1 MVQYAMHN
9 AWLVPLLPALSF
21 VIIVFLTRQ
30 WKKASA
36 AICIAGMSISC
47 IIAVLAAIGVFTD
60 HAFVEKP
67 LVYATRWLSISGF
80 NVDVGVQLDPVSAM
94 MMFMVSFVASIIFIY
109 SLGYMDGEAGYSI
122 FFAYLSL
129 FGASM
134 LLLVIS
140 SNLLQMFVAWE
151 LVGLCSYLLI
161 GFDSH
166 RIAAREAAKKAF
178 ITCRVADFG
187 LLLGLLSL
195 QIVFGTL
202 NLTELATKISNF
214 EQYTSLATLTLIA
227 VLVFI
232 GPIGKSGQFPLHV
245 WLPDAMEGP
254 TPVSALI
261 HAATMVVAG
270 VYLIART
277 MFLFND
283 VTPVME
289 FIAAI
294 GGFTAL
300 FAASIAITQRNFKR
314 ILAYSTISQIGYM
327 ILALGLGAMTASL
340 FHMWTHAFFK
350 ALLFLC
356 AGSVLHALHHKS
368 DIWEMGGLLKKMPV
382 TGYTFMVGCLAI
394 TGIPPFAGFWSKDEI
409 LLAAFDSGHYILFT
423 MAALT
428 AFLTAFYMWRL
439 FFLVFTGRASYED
452 EPHESPKTM
461 TVPLIVLA
469 VFAVLG
475 GLVGTPWAPLWQN
488 WIFFGHPHH
497 GEPNTLIILGSVVL
511 AAAGIYLAYNLY
523 GIDRTRAQALA
534 EKYKCL
540 WSLSYNKFYIDELYL
555 WFNHTMVDGAAK
567 LSYLFDVYVIDGV
580 FVHGIAALTRLSGQ
594 KLRVFQT
601 GRLQNYALVFF
612 IGVLF
617 VAVVLAFTEPS
628 LLVGLK
634 GGGN

>member
-21 VIIVFLTRQ
+21 VIIVFLTKQ
-30 WKKASA
+30 WKKISA
-36 AICIAGMSISC
+36 MVCIAGMVISC
-47 IIAVLAAIGVFTD
+47 IIAALAAVGVFTN

-67 LVYATRWLSISGF
+67 LVYATSWLSISGF
-80 NVDVGVQLDPVSAM
+80 SIDVGVQLDPVSAM
-94 MMFMVSFVASIIFIY
+94 MMFMVSFVASLIFIY
-109 SLGYMDGEAGYSI
+109 SLGYMDGEKGYSV

-140 SNLLQMFVAWE
+140 SNLLQMFIAWE

-161 GFDSH
+161 GFNSH
-166 RIAAREAAKKAF
+166 KTAAREAAKKAF

-202 NLTELATKISNF
+202 NISELALKISNF
-214 EQYTSLATLTLIA
+214 EQYTNIGVLTLIA

-277 MFLFND
+277 MFLFSE
-283 VTPVME
+283 VPPVME
-289 FIAAI
+289 LIATI

-300 FAASIAITQRNFKR
+300 FAATIAITQRNFKR

-327 ILALGLGAMTASL
+327 VLALGLGAMSASL

-350 ALLFLC
+350 ALMFLG

-368 DIWEMGGLLKKMPV
+368 DIWEMGGLLKKMPI

-394 TGIPPFAGFWSKDEI
+394 SGIPPFAGFWSKDEI
-409 LLAAFDSGHYILFT
+409 LLAAFDSGHYVLFA

-428 AFLTAFYMWRL
+428 AFMTAFYMWRL
-439 FFLVFTGRASYED
+439 FFLVFTGQSNYEE

-461 TVPLIVLA
+461 TVPLIILA
-469 VFAVLG
+469 VFATLG
-475 GLVGTPWAPLWQN
+475 GLVGTPLLPLWQN

-497 GEPNTLIILGSVVL
+497 AEPNTFIMLGSVVL

-523 GIDRTRAQALA
+523 SIDKSRAQSLA
-534 EKYKCL
+534 EKYKPL
-540 WSLSYNKFYIDELYL
+540 WSLSYNKFYIDEIYQ

-567 LSYLFDVYVIDGV
+567 LSYLFDVYVVDGV
-580 FVHGIAALTRLSGQ
+580 IVHGIAALTRLTGH

-612 IGVLF
+612 LGVLL

-628 LLVGLK
+628 LLVGLR
-634 GGGN
+634 GGVN